1 MTTFLIVYAL
11 SIVCVTAYSIRLL
24 KNSDIKTVQVKEV
37 VFISCSILLPGI
49 NTLIVFCMIIKFI
62 DEYDKELK
70 NPFYKEKDRD

>member
-11 SIVCVTAYSIRLL
+11 SIVCVTADSIRLL

-37 VFISCSILLPGI
+37 VFISCVTLLPGI

-62 DEYDKELK
+62 DECDKELK

>member
-1 MTTFLIVYAL
+1 MTTFLIVYVL

-37 VFISCSILLPGI
+37 ILISCLTLLPGI

>member
-1 MTTFLIVYAL
+1 MTTFLIVYVL
-11 SIVCVTAYSIRLL
+11 SIVCVTTDSIRLL

-37 VFISCSILLPGI
+37 VFISCVTLLPGI

>member
-11 SIVCVTAYSIRLL
+11 SIVCVMTYSILQL

-37 VFISCSILLPGI
+37 VFISCLTLVPGI
-49 NTLIVFCMIIKFI
+49 NTLIVFCMMIKFI